1 LPDEAIALKL
11 SAASL
16 IFRGIKRINK
26 PEYFKNIC
34 PTMDTI
40 LYYSIEPLNLF
51 QDINLSEADR
61 YILSLID
68 GNLTVKDILSI
79 SSQDNFKTMKT
90 LCALISTRMIET
102 KGKGILEDKSIVEI
116 IKEPRTGVDSV
127 FVNKVED
134 LYKKYES
141 MDYYSILGI
150 EKWATLNKIRRA
162 YYKTAKEYHPDKHFH
177 LESET
182 IRKKLSAI
190 FSYITEAY
198 KTLSDPEERTK
209 YDQSLK
215 ITAPDTK
222 GNNMETARL
231 RFQEG
236 KTAFKRGLYT
246 DAVELFGQAVY
257 FDNSVAA
264 YHFYLG
270 LTYEKLKKFREA
282 EKAISKAL
290 KFEPVNADYVAEL
303 GHIYLEF
310 GFSTRAKTTFE
321 KALKLDP
328 YNKRATSGL
337 QKIKDRS

>member
-1 LPDEAIALKL
+1 
-11 SAASL
+11 
-16 IFRGIKRINK
+16 
-26 PEYFKNIC
+26 
-34 PTMDTI
+34 MDTI

-51 QDINLSEADR
+51 QDINLSEPDR
-61 YILSLID
+61 YVLSLID

-79 SSQDNFKTMKT
+79 SSQGNFQTMKI

-102 KGKGILEDKSIVEI
+102 KGKGVLEDKSIVEI
-116 IKEPRTGVDSV
+116 IKESGTGVDSA
-127 FVNKVED
+127 FVNKAED
-134 LYKKYES
+134 LYMKYQS

-150 EKWATLNKIRRA
+150 EKWATLNKIRKA
-162 YYKTAKEYHPDKHFH
+162 YYKAAKEYHPDKHFH
-177 LESET
+177 LESGT

-198 KTLSDPEERTK
+198 KTLSDPEERKK

-215 ITAPDTK
+215 VTIPDK
-222 GNNMETARL
+222 KSDNLEIARL

-246 DAVELFGQAVY
+246 EAAELFGQAVY
-257 FDNSVAA
+257 LDNSVAA

-270 LTYEKLKKFREA
+270 LTYEKLKKLREA

-290 KFEPVNADYVAEL
+290 KFEPANADYVAEL

-321 KALKLDP
+321 KALRLDP